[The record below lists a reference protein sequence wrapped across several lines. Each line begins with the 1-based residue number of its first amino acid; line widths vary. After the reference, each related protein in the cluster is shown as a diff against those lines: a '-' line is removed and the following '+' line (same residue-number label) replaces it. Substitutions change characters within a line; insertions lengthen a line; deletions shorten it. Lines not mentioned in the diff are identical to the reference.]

1 MAYRV
6 TTPLDVIEADTIE
19 HLVDNLATGYLR
31 DMCHDRFSQF
41 EFLDG
46 ELDFALHEIIRYTR
60 MACKEEY
67 DFVRTILF
75 VNRRMALDHLT
86 EMFKEAEELGQP
98 VECGS
103 YEYSIVPDTTKVR
116 VTMEFDV
123 DLPGDM
129 VAPGQEP
136 SEELQMLLKEKGLP
150 LDMARHIDLE
160 VME

>member
-6 TTPLDVIEADTIE
+6 TTPLEVIEADTIE

-31 DMCHDRFSQF
+31 DMCHDRFSQI
-41 EFLDG
+41 ECLDG
-46 ELDFALHEIIRYTR
+46 ELDSVLHEIIRFTHI
-60 MACKEEY
+60 ACKKGY
-67 DFVRTILF
+67 DIPRATLF

-86 EMFKEAEELGQP
+86 EMFEKAEELGQP
-98 VECGS
+98 VEYGA

-129 VAPGQEP
+129 ALDKGP
-136 SEELQMLLKEKGLP
+136 SEEIQMLLKEKGLP
-150 LDMARHIDLE
+150 LDMAKHIDLG

>member
-6 TTPLDVIEADTIE
+6 TTPLEVIEADTIE

-31 DMCHDRFSQF
+31 DMCHDRFSQI
-41 EFLDG
+41 ECLDG

-60 MACKEEY
+60 MACMKEY
-67 DFVRTILF
+67 DIVRTTLF

-86 EMFKEAEELGQP
+86 EMFERAEGTGCP
-98 VECGS
+98 VEYGA

-129 VAPGQEP
+129 VAPGQWP

-160 VME
+160 AI